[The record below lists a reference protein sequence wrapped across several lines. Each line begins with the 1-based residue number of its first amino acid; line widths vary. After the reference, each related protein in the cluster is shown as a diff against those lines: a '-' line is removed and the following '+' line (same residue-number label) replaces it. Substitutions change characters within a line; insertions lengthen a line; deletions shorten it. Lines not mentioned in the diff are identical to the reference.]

1 MCGNFGEDFK
11 TDLIIHRMMK
21 GKNWPRE
28 EYMVADGSGEMRAMT
43 KAEIKQKWDFGRDD
57 AGNRGTYMHSLKSQL
72 NFKIVTVFFI

>member
-1 MCGNFGEDFK
+1 
-11 TDLIIHRMMK
+11 MMK